1 MEEFIDRSLKN
12 LDTDCIDLL
21 QLHCPSKQILS
32 DPESYELLDNMVKK
46 GKISHYGVSVW
57 NISDA
62 MEAIKFKN
70 VKSIQIVFNIFRQK
84 PIDEF
89 LEKAKKNK
97 IAVIARGPL
106 ASGLLSGKITKETI
120 FPKNDHRNYN
130 IDGNVWDVGDTFSG
144 VNFEKGLI
152 AVERLKNIVPS
163 N

>member
-32 DPESYELLDNMVKK
+32 DPESYELLDKMVKK

-89 LEKAKKNK
+89 LKKAKENK
-97 IAVIARGPL
+97 IAVITEITILMGM
-106 ASGLLSGKITKETI
+106 SGMLGIHFQVSI
-120 FPKNDHRNYN
+120 
-130 IDGNVWDVGDTFSG
+130 
-144 VNFEKGLI
+144 
-152 AVERLKNIVPS
+152 LKKD
-163 N
+163 